1 MADLEETQ
9 VQVVPTL
16 LPICV
21 TLCSLVVG
29 MRAMTHTDVKRRTM
43 PAVAR

>member
-9 VQVVPTL
+9 VQVVPML

-21 TLCSLVVG
+21 TLSSLVVG
-29 MRAMTHTDVKRRTM
+29 MWAMTHTDVKGGTM
-43 PAVAR
+43 PSVDR